1 MAFKHIQSMYKMERP
16 NVMAFKYKV
25 NVRSLSEKYVIYWYE
40 L

>member
-1 MAFKHIQSMYKMERP
+1 
-16 NVMAFKYKV
+16 MAFKYKV